1 VAWPASH
8 PSEAAQRHALAGPI
22 SSGVGSVAVV
32 VAAAEGAYLR
42 AASVL
47 AMTSVGRHAP
57 PGVGSVVSAQA
68 VVAPAREEE
77 PGQGAAR
84 APDAAG

>member
-1 VAWPASH
+1 M
-8 PSEAAQRHALAGPI
+8 
-22 SSGVGSVAVV
+22 V
-32 VAAAEGAYLR
+32 VAAAEEADLSA
-42 AASVL
+42 AASAP

-68 VVAPAREEE
+68 VVAPVREEE